1 MSNPSLLSEQICADR
16 ARARQAGRGEEG
28 SHGRRNSQATPPSSS
43 SLQRGATTPVG
54 RDGPPLQSPTYDSR
68 AIQTLRRAS
77 TAPEQSRYAS
87 EFKARTMTRNMDHL
101 TIFRAQTADLDR
113 AMVSGG

>member
-1 MSNPSLLSEQICADR
+1 M
-16 ARARQAGRGEEG
+16 
-28 SHGRRNSQATPPSSS
+28 
-43 SLQRGATTPVG
+43 PVG
-54 RDGPPLQSPTYDSR
+54 RDGPPLQPVLFSEQSPTYNSR